1 MMRKLTRGYLLLL
14 MVVISIII
22 GLDLIHSLTR
32 TADTNNLSQLW
43 SVMQPELDN
52 TGSNDGLSSDSV
64 SKNSLSKNSLSNNRF
79 SETGLSDTNSSGS
92 TASKN
97 HTIQQLNKPLKSGRR
112 VSLSQL
118 AWPKESI
125 EQLKQQGFLILSHDN
140 KQLLFHGFLPN
151 SQQVYITPI
160 NLKTESSFQQYW
172 FIIFYSVLAIGIYLW
187 FRPLLR
193 DVYKVQQGALRFAQ
207 HQEVTNISISQSS
220 PLKPVSDAMKVM
232 TQRIQ
237 QLMNL
242 QRDISTYVSHDIRTP
257 LSRIKFMIESA
268 SDHNFKQAISEEVD
282 EIESLVTE
290 LLQYAEFEHTQPNL
304 MRRSVNL
311 HHLIQSSID
320 KYYQASNIQLNNTV
334 EASINTYVDPVIFK
348 RAFENLI
355 NNAIRYARSTIN
367 ISYRLDQCHRLTVED
382 DGQGIVKEKL
392 YDLRR
397 PFVRAEDSPSNENY
411 GLGLA
416 IVDTI
421 CVWHGGRL
429 NIGNAKSLSG
439 AQFEMTW
446 QETSM
451 SQENNSHNNTHN
463 KMSND

>member
-1 MMRKLTRGYLLLL
+1 MKRKVTRGYLLLL

-22 GLDLIHSLTR
+22 SLDLIHSLTH
-32 TADTNNLSQLW
+32 TPDTNNLSQLW
-43 SVMQPELDN
+43 SVMQSELD
-52 TGSNDGLSSDSV
+52 TTDPGV
-64 SKNSLSKNSLSNNRF
+64 VK
-79 SETGLSDTNSSGS
+79 TN
-92 TASKN
+92 
-97 HTIQQLNKPLKSGRR
+97 QLNNNFLKGRR

-125 EQLKQQGFLILSHDN
+125 EQLKQQGFLILSNEN

-160 NLKTESSFQQYW
+160 KLQDESNYQQYW
-172 FIIFYSVLAIGIYLW
+172 FIIFYSALAIGIYLW

-193 DVYKVQQGALRFAQ
+193 DVFKVQQGALRFAQ

-220 PLKPVSDAMKVM
+220 PLKPVADAMKVM

-257 LSRIKFMIESA
+257 LSRIKFMLESS
-268 SDHNFKQAISEEVD
+268 SDHNFKQAVSEEVD

-290 LLQYAEFEHTQPNL
+290 LLQYAEFEHTKPNL
-304 MRRSVNL
+304 LRQSVNL

-320 KYYQASNIQLNNTV
+320 KYYQASNIKLNNNV
-334 EASINTYVDPVIFK
+334 ASSVNTYVDPVIFK

-355 NNAIRYARSTIN
+355 NNAIRYAESTIN
-367 ISYRLDQCHRLTVED
+367 ISYRFEQLHRITVED
-382 DGQGIVKEKL
+382 DGNGIVKEKL
-392 YDLRR
+392 SDLRR

-429 NIGNAKSLSG
+429 NIGNAESLSG

-446 QETSM
+446 KELSDPQQNREGSG
-451 SQENNSHNNTHN
+451 SNSSTE
-463 KMSND
+463 SIND